1 MIKKIVLLLLGCI
14 AGCVWGQTPA
24 PPPRTIADIIAVLEQ
39 YKPDAVK
46 VREAQT
52 IAESQAPSDA
62 GKQALIDFY
71 VRRSAAREVLGL
83 IGPMLEDRRKLAEL
97 TQGERNEVD
106 YINRLAVTEQIA
118 GNLTTSQSL
127 RQKIL
132 SDAKARPPIKRAA
145 AYQAASLYAAQGD
158 FPTARRL
165 IGVGDGIFER
175 SRNVPGWQQYTAFF
189 AAVKELANAS
199 VFRGEGKL
207 VEAESAFRRT
217 VAFWA
222 QDLQVAEARVRAD
235 PGASPLDL
243 IQQGHDFAEMRLA
256 RALLELGRVA
266 EAELAVRNVLARI
279 LSRTGK
285 YAPATAAAIA
295 YFAAVLN
302 EQGRFREAGVMART
316 ALEICDQLG
325 MSVNSM
331 NRLGAIVSLAKSQI
345 GREDWAG
352 ANAQY
357 VAMQKAAES
366 DEYNRRFVRGSAES
380 GLAAIKVGDTTRAL
394 RVMKALLDEHSKNLG
409 ASHYQTGEIRGIYA
423 MALAAS
429 GDQAAALAEF
439 RDAMRVLLAP
449 GAATAET
456 EALALRR
463 VKLRHII
470 DAYLTLLWQIKGT
483 DLEKRAG
490 LNAAAESFRLAD
502 AARAGSVQQSL
513 AASAARAAANQP
525 GLGELIRQEQDERQ
539 EMQVLYE
546 TLLRLVGLP
555 PEQQLPKVMT
565 DMRARI
571 ADIEKSRAQ
580 LFAQIEKRFP
590 DYANVSHPR
599 PATLEQAAKALR
611 PGEVLVSVLS
621 TRERSFVWTITAKGD
636 ISYHSADLGEPE
648 IARIVAGLR
657 KSLDYG
663 SLPLAQIPPYDFAGA
678 YRLYAA
684 LFAPSIGAW
693 GSATTAVTS
702 VSGALAQIPLAI
714 LTTENVQPQR
724 DPSLQFG
731 EFRGLPWLARKV
743 AVVSIP
749 SVSAF
754 VRLRAIPAANLAR
767 QPFIGFGDPQ
777 FTRGAEART
786 ASQAVAVTRGL
797 LKTRNLSIARVS
809 GAGDDGQGQ
818 KPVAQGGSDWTAY
831 GDLNPLPDT
840 REEILSIAQALG
852 ADKLKDVYLGV
863 DANKNTVRTTDM
875 NRRRI
880 VAFATHGLIPG
891 DLPGLV
897 QPALALSAFDDPTLS
912 PLLTLDDVLALKL
925 DADLVV
931 LSACNTAAGDGEGA
945 EAVSGLGRGFFYAGS
960 RALLVTH
967 WPVETVSARMLTT
980 GLFERYTR
988 DPSLSRALALN
999 RSILSIMDQNALDAA
1014 GRPEF
1019 SYAHPLFWAPYAL
1032 IGDGGR

>member
-1 MIKKIVLLLLGCI
+1 MLILL
-14 AGCVWGQTPA
+14 ACVVTSAWGQNPA
-24 PPPRTIADIIAVLEQ
+24 APPRTIADIIAVLEQ
-39 YKPDAVK
+39 YKPDPVK
-46 VREAQT
+46 AREARK
-52 IAESQAPSDA
+52 IADSQPTAEA
-62 GKQALIDFY
+62 GKQDLIEFY
-71 VRRSAAREVLGL
+71 TQRSRAREALGL
-83 IGPMLEDRRKLAEL
+83 IGPMLEDRRKLVEL
-97 TQGERNEVD
+97 AQGDRNEAR
-106 YINRLAVTEQIA
+106 YINQLAATEQRA
-118 GNLTTSQSL
+118 GNMTTAVAL

-132 SDAKARPPIKRAA
+132 DDARPFPGGPAIKRFA
-145 AYQAASLYAAQGD
+145 AYQTAALYGLQGD
-158 FPTARRL
+158 FPSARRL
-165 IGVGDGIFER
+165 IEQGDAIFKR
-175 SRNVPGWQQYTAFF
+175 FSKAPGWQIYAAQF
-189 AAVKELANAS
+189 AALKEAASAS
-199 VFRGEGKL
+199 VLRGEGKL
-207 VEAESAFRRT
+207 AEAEAAFRRT
-217 VAFWA
+217 VTFWA
-222 QDLQVAEARVRAD
+222 QDLQVAEARVQAD
-235 PGASPLDL
+235 PAASPVEL
-243 IQQGHDFAEMRLA
+243 IQQGHDFAELRLA
-256 RALLELGRVA
+256 GSLLELGRVA
-266 EAELAVRNVLARI
+266 EAELALRNVLTRT
-279 LSRTGK
+279 LSRVGK
-285 YAPATAAAIA
+285 YAPATAAATA
-295 YFAAVLN
+295 HFSAVLN
-302 EQGRFREAGVMART
+302 EQGRFREAGAMALA
-316 ALEICDQLG
+316 ALDICDRLG

-331 NRLGAIVSLAKSQI
+331 NRLGAIQALANSLV
-345 GREDWAG
+345 GREDWTG
-352 ANAQY
+352 ANAQF
-357 VAMQKAAES
+357 VAMRTAAEA
-366 DEYNRRFVRGSAES
+366 DQYNRRFVRGNAES
-380 GLAAIKVGDTTRAL
+380 GLAAIKAGDTARAL
-394 RVMKALLDEHSKNLG
+394 RVMKALFDERLKNLG

-429 GDQAAALAEF
+429 GDQAAALTEF
-439 RDAMRVLLAP
+439 REAMRVLLAL
-449 GAATAET
+449 GAANSET

-663 SLPLAQIPPYDFAGA
+663 SLPLAQVPAFDFAGA
-678 YRLYAA
+678 HHLYAA
-684 LFAPSIGAW
+684 LLAPSLGVW
-693 GSATTAVTS
+693 GGATTVVTS

-714 LTTENVQPQR
+714 LTTENVQPRR

-754 VRLRAIPAANLAR
+754 VRLRAIPAANIAR

-777 FTRGAEART
+777 FSRVADART
-786 ASQAVAVTRGL
+786 APQAASVTHGL
-797 LKTRNLSIARVS
+797 LKTRNLSIARVNS
-809 GAGDDGQGQ
+809 DAAGEAQLQ
-818 KPVAQGGSDWTAY
+818 KPAAAGGSDWTAY

-840 REEILSIAQALG
+840 RDEILAIAQALG

-863 DANKNTVRTTDM
+863 DANRNTVQTTSMDK
-875 NRRRI
+875 RRI

-897 QPALALSAFDDPTLS
+897 QPALALSAFDDPAVS

-960 RALLVTH
+960 RSLLVTH

-980 GLFERYTR
+980 GMFERYTK
-988 DPSLSRALALN
+988 DPTLSRALALN
-999 RSILSIMDQNALDAA
+999 RSLLSIMDQNALDAA

-1019 SYAHPLFWAPYAL
+1019 SYAHPMFWAPYAL